1 MRHARGMTIV
11 EVLVAVLVLSVGLLA
26 LTTAAAG
33 VSRMI
38 DDGRR
43 STEAAALAA
52 ERIDLL
58 RASGCPAAEA
68 GSTASGSF
76 TIAWAVVAAG
86 DNRTRLITVIVT
98 RTVGR
103 GHADT
108 VHTVHTC
115 P

>member
-1 MRHARGMTIV
+1 MSHARGMTII

-26 LTTAAAG
+26 LTTTAAG

-52 ERIDLL
+52 ERIELL
-58 RASGCPAAEA
+58 RASGCPAVGT
-68 GSTASGSF
+68 GSATRGSF
-76 TIAWAVVAAG
+76 AVSWNVEAPSG
-86 DNRTRLITVIVT
+86 DRRRTITVAVT
-98 RTVGR
+98 RATRR
-103 GHADT
+103 GGADT
-108 VHTVHTC
+108 VRTAHTC